1 MEKLLADNNIKKFC
15 YNLRHS
21 KYYRK
26 IRAKLDKDPEYQ
38 NLKNNL
44 INHKKIV
51 ERLQKKAQKAR
62 RIGADPADAYYELR
76 EDLMQKIDYYDF
88 MIVELYALAASKTH
102 PKLLK
107 NMVLEVV
114 DRYFDQEVYEDEMR
128 IRKDYIDNLI
138 KPQIREEIK
147 RFLNLSEEDRKREE
161 EESERQENE

>member
-15 YNLRHS
+15 YNLRQS
-21 KYYRK
+21 RYYRK
-26 IRAKLDKDPEYQ
+26 IRAKLDKDREYQ

-88 MIVELYALAASKTH
+88 MIVELDALVASKTH

-107 NMVLEVV
+107 NMVLVV
-114 DRYFDQEVYEDEMR
+114 DRYFDQEVYDDEMR
-128 IRKDYIDNLI
+128 IRKDDIDNLI
-138 KPQIREEIK
+138 KPRIRKEIK